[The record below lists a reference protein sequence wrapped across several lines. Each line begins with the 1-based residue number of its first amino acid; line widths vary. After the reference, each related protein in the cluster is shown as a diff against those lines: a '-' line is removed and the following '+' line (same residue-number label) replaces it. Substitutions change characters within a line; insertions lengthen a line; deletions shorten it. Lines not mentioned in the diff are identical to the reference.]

1 MSLTAPYAPPPV
13 PERRRRGGVIG
24 PLVLIFI
31 GAVFLLE
38 NTGYL
43 PPNFWVNL
51 WRLWPVLL
59 VLAGIELMLA
69 HRIPWIVLAGLAT
82 LVLIVG
88 AIVVN
93 SSGTGALSS
102 AAATTLD
109 TSLGDATQA
118 AVTVRFGAG
127 ELNLDAL
134 PRSAPGR
141 LATMSYNGP
150 PDLAPRPHYTATGG
164 LGHLDY
170 QTSGRPGPGFIPFVD
185 HSSDARMDVSLAAD
199 VPITS
204 LIVQTGATQAHLDL
218 SSLRISTIDMSV
230 GAATAWVRLP
240 ENAGPTTMHIS
251 GGASTITLEVPRGVA
266 ASIRHQ
272 GGLSTLNVDQNRFP
286 LVSDGLYR
294 STDYD
299 TATNKVDISLE
310 TGVTTIQVS

>member
-13 PERRRRGGVIG
+13 RERRRRGGVIG

-88 AIVVN
+88 AVAVN
-93 SSGTGALSS
+93 SSRTGALSS

-134 PRSAPGR
+134 PPSAPGR

-150 PDLAPRPHYTATGG
+150 PDLAPRATSIRLESGAAVSREDLLARTLSWIEFALDRLERDDPAATLDAWTARSSTIGAHVRSGSVEGVALRLAPDGG
-164 LGHLDY
+164 LVVRADAGAERTIRAGD
-170 QTSGRPGPGFIPFVD
+170 VV
-185 HSSDARMDVSLAAD
+185 SS
-199 VPITS
+199 
-204 LIVQTGATQAHLDL
+204 
-218 SSLRISTIDMSV
+218 
-230 GAATAWVRLP
+230 
-240 ENAGPTTMHIS
+240 
-251 GGASTITLEVPRGVA
+251 
-266 ASIRHQ
+266 
-272 GGLSTLNVDQNRFP
+272 
-286 LVSDGLYR
+286 
-294 STDYD
+294 
-299 TATNKVDISLE
+299 
-310 TGVTTIQVS
+310 